1 VETLVL
7 TIHILACIFL
17 VVVVLLQSGQE
28 GMGAIFGGG
37 SQTMF
42 GASGAGGLLGKVTAG
57 LAAVFLL
64 TSLTYNLLTKEPTGS
79 IMEGHA
85 VEQTAPAPVQPAAPV
100 PAPAQDGK
108 SE

>member
-1 VETLVL
+1 METLVL
-7 TIHILACIFL
+7 TIHILTCVFL
-17 VVVVLLQSGQE
+17 VVIILLQSGHE

-57 LAAVFLL
+57 LAAVFLV
-64 TSLTYNLLTKEPTGS
+64 TSLTYNLLTKESTGS
-79 IMEGHA
+79 IMDGVA
-85 VEQTAPAPVQPAAPV
+85 VEQ
-100 PAPAQDGK
+100 PAPAQPEAPVIPAEQGK